1 MVITE
6 LNIKWKWFSNLS
18 GCKCSTLLLFTK
30 TRILRWHAVMHS
42 ILHEIQTEVSLRNM
56 KVPEI
61 IKLQPTEQTL
71 FPQFYSRRAIISV
84 VRVGGYVH
92 QIYNMVFGLNVLYKP
107 LSSSSSSSCA
117 VFVYSFQIG
126 FILDLLSAWI
136 PLWFF
141 VLCWFTLLVC
151 VPVMRLYFWYFI
163 FLRVIRHSSIIRKAM
178 DLSYV
183 CSLTLIKCIQKHA
196 IAHKHTSALI
206 DFSISHSIFARN

>member
-6 LNIKWKWFSNLS
+6 LNNKWKWFSNLS
-18 GCKCSTLLLFTK
+18 GCKCSTLSLFTK
-30 TRILRWHAVMHS
+30 TRILRWHVVMHS
-42 ILHEIQTEVSLRNM
+42 ILHEIQTEVSLQNT

-126 FILDLLSAWI
+126 FILVCFLLEFQSDFSFCADS
-136 PLWFF
+136 
-141 VLCWFTLLVC
+141 LCWFVFEWC
-151 VPVMRLYFWYFI
+151 DNI
-163 FLRVIRHSSIIRKAM
+163 FG
-178 DLSYV
+178 
-183 CSLTLIKCIQKHA
+183 
-196 IAHKHTSALI
+196 
-206 DFSISHSIFARN
+206 ISFFFV